1 MTTPTNK
8 EKQHVYEV
16 CIIKREYHYVYIKA
30 QSMDDAEEIM
40 INQFLDNPAFDLSD
54 YSDAEECEVIAL
66 DRIKRPSKALQTI
79 N

>member
-1 MTTPTNK
+1 MTSTPK
-8 EKQHVYEV
+8 EKQHIYEV

-40 INQFLDNPAFDLSD
+40 INQFLDDPAFDLSD
-54 YSDAEECEVIAL
+54 YSDADEFEVIAL
-66 DRIKRPSKALQTI
+66 DRIKKPSKALKTI